1 MVTLCGDRALQEQNA
16 LLNSV
21 VDLYR
26 DRAPFYRVA
35 RDSLSEARARFR
47 DVTALLVFPRF
58 HPDEIL
64 DIATSGARL
73 PAGITRH
80 VIPGRALRVNVPLE
94 VLSDPDRSLD
104 EKNRWLKTWIEDRVA
119 QKNVRFYEESTVLFD
134 E

>member
-1 MVTLCGDRALQEQNA
+1 M
-16 LLNSV
+16 

-26 DRAPFYRVA
+26 DRVPFHRVA
-35 RDSLSEARARFR
+35 GDSLSAAKARYP
-47 DVTALLVFPRF
+47 DVTALLVYPRF

-64 DIATSGARL
+64 EIATSGARL

-80 VIPGRALRVNVPLE
+80 VIPGRALRLNIPLE
-94 VLSDPDRSLD
+94 VLADTGRSVE
-104 EKNRWLKTWIEDRVA
+104 EKNRWLASWVAERVA